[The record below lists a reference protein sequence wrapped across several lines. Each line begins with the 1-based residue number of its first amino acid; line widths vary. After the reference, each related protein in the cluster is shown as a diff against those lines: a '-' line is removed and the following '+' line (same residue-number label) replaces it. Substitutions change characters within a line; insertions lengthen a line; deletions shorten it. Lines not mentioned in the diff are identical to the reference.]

1 MNQTQS
7 NLGWTTRKVK
17 GKSGR
22 IRVSPLYIFFFWFA
36 LYACLFSWLVCILHF
51 PAVCIFFVT
60 AFFHKDPPPYLGKYL
75 FLLFEILNDFQW
87 KKKLKSSVMRL
98 RWLSSHSLQIK
109 ANQISP
115 EKQNNGWYYRNFLGS
130 GINKKWPYLYVIM
143 TPKFTDHY
151 YC

>member
-7 NLGWTTRKVK
+7 NLGWTTIKVK

-22 IRVSPLYIFFFWFA
+22 IRVSPSYIFF
-36 LYACLFSWLVCILHF
+36 LVCFICMFIFLACMYSAFSSCLHF
-51 PAVCIFFVT
+51 FWHS
-60 AFFHKDPPPYLGKYL
+60 FFHKDPPPYLGKYL
-75 FLLFEILNDFQW
+75 LLLFKILNDFQW

-98 RWLSSHSLQIK
+98 RWLPSQSLQIK

-115 EKQNNGWYYRNFLGS
+115 DKQNNGWYYRNFLS
-130 GINKKWPYLYVIM
+130 SSINKKWPYLYVIM

>member
-22 IRVSPLYIFFFWFA
+22 IRVSPLYVYFFFWFA
-36 LYACLFSWLVCILHF
+36 YMHVYFLSLYVFCTFQLF
-51 PAVCIFFVT
+51 
-60 AFFHKDPPPYLGKYL
+60 AFFLSQLFFIRIPPPPL
-75 FLLFEILNDFQW
+75 FREIFIIAVQNFERFSM

-98 RWLSSHSLQIK
+98 RCLPSHSLQIK

-115 EKQNNGWYYRNFLGS
+115 GKQNDG
-130 GINKKWPYLYVIM
+130 
-143 TPKFTDHY
+143 
-151 YC
+151 

>member
-17 GKSGR
+17 GKSWR
-22 IRVSPLYIFFFWFA
+22 IRVSPLYIFFFGL
-36 LYACLFSWLVCILHF
+36 LYMYVYFLSLYVF
-51 PAVCIFFVT
+51 CIFQLF
-60 AFFHKDPPPYLGKYL
+60 AFFLAQLFFIRIPPPYLGKYL
-75 FLLFEILNDFQW
+75 LLLFKILNDFQW

-98 RWLSSHSLQIK
+98 RWLPSQSLQIK

-115 EKQNNGWYYRNFLGS
+115 EKQNNGWYYRNFLS
-130 GINKKWPYLYVIM
+130 SSINKKWPYLYVIM

>member
-22 IRVSPLYIFFFWFA
+22 IRVSPWYIFFFGL
-36 LYACLFSWLVCILHF
+36 LYMHVYFLSLYVF
-51 PAVCIFFVT
+51 CIFQLF
-60 AFFHKDPPPYLGKYL
+60 AFFLSQL
-75 FLLFEILNDFQW
+75 FFIRIPRLFREIFIIAVQNFERFSM

-98 RWLSSHSLQIK
+98 RWLPSHSLQIK

-130 GINKKWPYLYVIM
+130 GINKKWPYLYVM

>member
-22 IRVSPLYIFFFWFA
+22 IRVSPLYIFFFGL
-36 LYACLFSWLVCILHF
+36 LYMHVYFLSLYVF
-51 PAVCIFFVT
+51 CIFQLF
-60 AFFHKDPPPYLGKYL
+60 AFFLSQLFFIRIPPL
-75 FLLFEILNDFQW
+75 FREIFIIAVQNFERFSM

-98 RWLSSHSLQIK
+98 RWLPSHSLQIK

-130 GINKKWPYLYVIM
+130 GINKKWPYLYVT

>member
-7 NLGWTTRKVK
+7 NLGWTTRPVK

-22 IRVSPLYIFFFWFA
+22 IRVSPLYIFFF
-36 LYACLFSWLVCILHF
+36 LVCVICMFIFLACMYSAFSSCLH
-51 PAVCIFFVT
+51 FFVT

-75 FLLFEILNDFQW
+75 LLLFKILNDFQW

-98 RWLSSHSLQIK
+98 RWLPSHSLQMK
-109 ANQISP
+109 ADQISP

-151 YC
+151 C